1 MSLDSSQTFEAAN
14 KLEITYWLF
23 SNRRSSV
30 LEEQITRQLIGLHR
44 AVTHKDKNLLNQVKF
59 NKYLTIIN

>member
-1 MSLDSSQTFEAAN
+1 MSLDSFQTFEAAK
-14 KLEITYWLF
+14 KLEIAYWLF